1 MQFKAFKKIG
11 ITCFCEDG
19 MRISLEPEEYL
30 QGFISEFLKLH
41 VPISTKLTAIIDIE
55 KAQ

>member
-1 MQFKAFKKIG
+1 
-11 ITCFCEDG
+11 

-30 QGFISEFLKLH
+30 QGFISEILKLL
-41 VPISTKLTAIIDIE
+41 VPISTKLTAIIDVE